1 MRLFLFARKKYFYTL
16 RQMKKKKPS
25 AVAKKKT
32 VKPAKKKVAAKK
44 PAPKK
49 VVAKKPAKKV
59 APAAKKK
66 IAPVKKKP
74 VVKPAKKAAA
84 PKKKVL
90 DIKKKIVAAP
100 AKKIAPP
107 AKKKVAA
114 APEKVVEPKKQVVA
128 VKKKSAPVKKIIP
141 EVKPDPIVPGW
152 TKVQF
157 EYYTRS
163 SVGVL
168 YSSVSNAS
176 GLSAWFADYVDSMDN
191 LFTFKWDSSEESA
204 VLVEKE
210 ENEFVRFRWLTQPKD
225 CYFEFRIKI
234 DGITNEV
241 ALIVTDYVE
250 KGDENESQL
259 LWDSQVHELMHIL
272 GS

>member
-1 MRLFLFARKKYFYTL
+1 
-16 RQMKKKKPS
+16 MKKKKTS
-25 AVAKKKT
+25 AVAKKKP

-49 VVAKKPAKKV
+49 TAAKKSAKKV

-66 IAPVKKKP
+66 VVAAKKKP
-74 VVKPAKKAAA
+74 VVKPAKKVAA
-84 PKKKVL
+84 PKKKVAVV
-90 DIKKKIVAAP
+90 KKKIVAAK
-100 AKKIAPP
+100 AKKSAPP
-107 AKKKVAA
+107 VKKKVTV
-114 APEKVVEPKKQVVA
+114 APEPVAEPKKTA
-128 VKKKSAPVKKIIP
+128 APVKKKPAAPVKKIVP

>member
-1 MRLFLFARKKYFYTL
+1 
-16 RQMKKKKPS
+16 MKKKKTS
-25 AVAKKKT
+25 AVTKKKP
-32 VKPAKKKVAAKK
+32 VKPAKKMAAAKK

-49 VVAKKPAKKV
+49 AVVKKTAKKV
-59 APAAKKK
+59 APATKKK
-66 IAPVKKKP
+66 VVPVKKK
-74 VVKPAKKAAA
+74 VAAKPAKKASA
-84 PKKKVL
+84 PKKKVVAKPL
-90 DIKKKIVAAP
+90 KKAVVAKKKIVAVP
-100 AKKIAPP
+100 PKKAVLP

-114 APEKVVEPKKQVVA
+114 APEKVAEPKKQVTA
-128 VKKKSAPVKKIIP
+128 VKKKAVVQVKNEIP
-141 EVKPDPIVPGW
+141 EVKPDPVVPGW

-168 YSSVSNAS
+168 YNSVSNAS

-210 ENEFVRFRWLTQPKD
+210 ENEYVRFRWLTQPKD

-241 ALIVTDYVE
+241 ALIVTDYVV
-250 KGDENESQL
+250 KGDENEAQL

>member
-1 MRLFLFARKKYFYTL
+1 
-16 RQMKKKKPS
+16 MKKKKTS
-25 AVAKKKT
+25 AVTKKKT

-44 PAPKK
+44 PTPKK
-49 VVAKKPAKKV
+49 VVAKKTAKKV
-59 APAAKKK
+59 VPAAKKK
-66 IAPVKKKP
+66 VLPAKIKP
-74 VVKPAKKAAA
+74 VVKSAKKVAA
-84 PKKKVL
+84 PKKKVAP
-90 DIKKKIVAAP
+90 IKKKIVAPP
-100 AKKIAPP
+100 AKKSTLP
-107 AKKKVAA
+107 AKKKVTV
-114 APEKVVEPKKQVVA
+114 APEKVAEPKKQLAA
-128 VKKKSAPVKKIIP
+128 VKKKPVAQVKKVVP
-141 EVKPDPIVPGW
+141 EVKPDPVVPGW

-241 ALIVTDYVE
+241 ALIVTDYVV
-250 KGDENESQL
+250 KGDENEAQL

>member
-1 MRLFLFARKKYFYTL
+1 
-16 RQMKKKKPS
+16 MKKKKTS
-25 AVAKKKT
+25 AVTKKKT
-32 VKPAKKKVAAKK
+32 VRPAKKKVAAKK

-49 VVAKKPAKKV
+49 VVAKKPAKKIV
-59 APAAKKK
+59 PATKKK
-66 IAPVKKKP
+66 VVPAKKKP

-84 PKKKVL
+84 PKKKVAP
-90 DIKKKIVAAP
+90 IKKKIVAAP
-100 AKKIAPP
+100 AKKSTLP
-107 AKKKVAA
+107 AKKKVTV
-114 APEKVVEPKKQVVA
+114 APEKVAEPKKQLAA
-128 VKKKSAPVKKIIP
+128 VKKKPVAQVKKVVP
-141 EVKPDPIVPGW
+141 EIKPDPVVPGW

-241 ALIVTDYVE
+241 ALIVTDYVV
-250 KGDENESQL
+250 KGDENEAQL

>member
-1 MRLFLFARKKYFYTL
+1 
-16 RQMKKKKPS
+16 MKKKKTS
-25 AVAKKKT
+25 AVTKKKT

-49 VVAKKPAKKV
+49 VVAKKPAKKIV
-59 APAAKKK
+59 PATKKK
-66 IAPVKKKP
+66 VVPAKKKP

-84 PKKKVL
+84 PKKKVAP
-90 DIKKKIVAAP
+90 IKKKIVAAP
-100 AKKIAPP
+100 AKKSTLP
-107 AKKKVAA
+107 AKKKVTV
-114 APEKVVEPKKQVVA
+114 APEKVAEPKKQLAA
-128 VKKKSAPVKKIIP
+128 VKKKPVAQVKKVVP
-141 EVKPDPIVPGW
+141 EVKPDPVVPGW

-241 ALIVTDYVE
+241 ALIVTDYVV
-250 KGDENESQL
+250 KGDENEAQL

>member
-1 MRLFLFARKKYFYTL
+1 M
-16 RQMKKKKPS
+16 KPS
-25 AVAKKKT
+25 
-32 VKPAKKKVAAKK
+32 KKKVAAKK

-49 VVAKKPAKKV
+49 VVAKKTAKKVTPVAKKKVVPAKKKVV
-59 APAAKKK
+59 A
-66 IAPVKKKP
+66 
-74 VVKPAKKAAA
+74 KPAKKAVT
-84 PKKKVL
+84 PKKKVVAKPL
-90 DIKKKIVAAP
+90 KKVVVAKKKIVAVP
-100 AKKIAPP
+100 PKKATVP

-114 APEKVVEPKKQVVA
+114 APEKVAEPKKQVTA
-128 VKKKSAPVKKIIP
+128 VKKKSVAQVKKEIP

-191 LFTFKWDSSEESA
+191 MFTFKWDSSEESA

-210 ENEFVRFRWLTQPKD
+210 ENEYVRFRWLTQPKD

-250 KGDENESQL
+250 KGDENEAQL

>member
-1 MRLFLFARKKYFYTL
+1 
-16 RQMKKKKPS
+16 MKKKKIS
-25 AVAKKKT
+25 AVAKKKA

-44 PAPKK
+44 PAPKI
-49 VVAKKPAKKV
+49 VLAKKTAKKV
-59 APAAKKK
+59 APTDKKKVAPAKKK
-66 IAPVKKKP
+66 AIAKPVKKATP
-74 VVKPAKKAAA
+74 
-84 PKKKVL
+84 PKKKVVAKSL
-90 DIKKKIVAAP
+90 KKVTTAKKKIVAAP
-100 AKKIAPP
+100 AKKVVAP
-107 AKKKVAA
+107 AKKKVAE
-114 APEKVVEPKKQVVA
+114 APAKSIEPKKQVVA
-128 VKKKSAPVKKIIP
+128 VKKKPAAQVKKIVP

-250 KGDENESQL
+250 KGDENETQL

>member
-1 MRLFLFARKKYFYTL
+1 
-16 RQMKKKKPS
+16 MKKKKTS
-25 AVAKKKT
+25 AVAKKRP

-59 APAAKKK
+59 APATKKKTVPAKKK
-66 IAPVKKKP
+66 VVVKPVKK
-74 VVKPAKKAAA
+74 ATA
-84 PKKKVL
+84 PKKKVAVA
-90 DIKKKIVAAP
+90 KKKIVAAP
-100 AKKIAPP
+100 AKKIAPS
-107 AKKKVAA
+107 AKKKVAEA
-114 APEKVVEPKKQVVA
+114 AEKVVEPKKQVAA
-128 VKKKSAPVKKIIP
+128 VKKKPAVPVKKVVVP

-210 ENEFVRFRWLTQPKD
+210 ENEYVRFRWLTQPKD

-241 ALIVTDYVE
+241 ALIVTVYVE
-250 KGDENESQL
+250 
-259 LWDSQVHELMHIL
+259 
-272 GS
+272 

>member
-1 MRLFLFARKKYFYTL
+1 
-16 RQMKKKKPS
+16 MKKKKTS
-25 AVAKKKT
+25 AVTKKKS
-32 VKPAKKKVAAKK
+32 VKAAKKKVAVKK

-49 VVAKKPAKKV
+49 TVAKKV

-66 IAPVKKKP
+66 VVAAKKKPVIKPAKKITAPKKKVAVVKKKIVASKAKKSAPPVKKKVTVAAEPIAEPKKQVAPVKKKP
-74 VVKPAKKAAA
+74 AVQV
-84 PKKKVL
+84 KKV
-90 DIKKKIVAAP
+90 V
-100 AKKIAPP
+100 
-107 AKKKVAA
+107 
-114 APEKVVEPKKQVVA
+114 
-128 VKKKSAPVKKIIP
+128 P

-210 ENEFVRFRWLTQPKD
+210 ENEYVRFRWLTQPKD

-250 KGDENESQL
+250 KGDEKEAQL

>member
-1 MRLFLFARKKYFYTL
+1 
-16 RQMKKKKPS
+16 MKKKKTS
-25 AVAKKKT
+25 AVAKKKA

-49 VVAKKPAKKV
+49 VVAKKAAKKV
-59 APAAKKK
+59 APVAKKK
-66 IAPVKKKP
+66 VVPAKKK
-74 VVKPAKKAAA
+74 VVAKPAKKVLA
-84 PKKKVL
+84 PKKKVEAKSL
-90 DIKKKIVAAP
+90 KKATVLKKKIVALP
-100 AKKIAPP
+100 AKKAVVPP
-107 AKKKVAA
+107 KMKVAEVTA
-114 APEKVVEPKKQVVA
+114 KAVEPKKQVVA
-128 VKKKSAPVKKIIP
+128 VKKKLIAPVKKVVP

-168 YSSVSNAS
+168 YSAFSNAS

-204 VLVEKE
+204 VLVDKE
-210 ENEFVRFRWLTQPKD
+210 ENEFVRFRWLAQPKD

-250 KGDENESQL
+250 KGDENEAQL